1 MRPDYKDQGAAVKQ
15 GSLIIRIL
23 GVFFCAAHTTAFA
36 QGLAGFHL
44 VHQFAQHAA
53 GRMGEYEGH
62 QAMKHCNNGNDHK
75 RACHP
80 EGKSQ
85 MLEIGFIGIVQM
97 LAQECLFFH
106 SAIIADVSGMAKSR
120 RCAAGQHGV
129 WLAAALRLSCKL
141 INTPVYFIIQ
151 RVENSLF

>member
-1 MRPDYKDQGAAVKQ
+1 MCPDYKDQGAAVKQ
-15 GSLIIRIL
+15 GSLIIRIS
-23 GVFFCAAHTTAFA
+23 GVFFCAAHTAAFA

-106 SAIIADVSGMAKSR
+106 SGIITDFAMRDKSQI
-120 RCAAGQHGV
+120 CDAGQHRIAGQFC
-129 WLAAALRLSCKL
+129 SL
-141 INTPVYFIIQ
+141 IV
-151 RVENSLF
+151 